1 MTHSSTPDDLVADS
15 PASVVTSPSAP
26 PPLPVFLSPRD
37 LGAAI
42 GVSESSVK
50 RWADSGQLKLV
61 RTRGGHRRIRLPEA
75 IRFIQKQR
83 HEVVRPELL
92 GLPSRAR
99 QLARQPVHEIAR
111 TLSRFLQEG
120 KLAEA
125 HAALLH
131 AFVEGVELVTIA
143 RDILQP
149 ALEQIGELWHHGPDG
164 IAIEHAA
171 TEALL
176 QSLHEIARLLPASDG
191 PVALGGAPEWDH
203 YQLPS
208 LLASMALQQAG
219 WRSTNL
225 GARVPVAALLA
236 AAARLQPK
244 LIWLSLSHDE
254 PRGAAR
260 AYIEVAAA
268 GLQGSDALLAI
279 GGRLSG
285 DLKDARLPLDPQ
297 RVLFVDSLAQLQD
310 LARSRS
316 GPVK

>member
-1 MTHSSTPDDLVADS
+1 MTDPLPQSDPTISPTPSNA
-15 PASVVTSPSAP
+15 PSAAA
-26 PPLPVFLSPRD
+26 PPLPIFLSPRD

-61 RTRGGHRRIRLPEA
+61 RTRGGHRRIRLSEA
-75 IRFIQKQR
+75 IRFIQRQR

-99 QLARQPVHEIAR
+99 QLARLPVHEISR
-111 TLSRFLQEG
+111 TLARFLTEG

-131 AFVEGVELVTIA
+131 AFIDGVELVTLG

-149 ALEQIGELWHHGPDG
+149 ALEKIGELWHHGPDG
-164 IAIEHAA
+164 IAVEHAA
-171 TEALL
+171 IETCL
-176 QSLHEIARLLPASDG
+176 QALHEIARLLPLGDG
-191 PVALGGAPEWDH
+191 PIALGGAPEFDP

-219 WRSTNL
+219 WRPTNL
-225 GARVPVAALLA
+225 GARVPLVALLA
-236 AAARLQPK
+236 AAKRLQPK
-244 LIWLSLSHDE
+244 IVWISLSNEE

-260 AYIEVAAA
+260 AYVEGVAA
-268 GLQGSDALLAI
+268 GLAGSDTLLVV
-279 GGRLSG
+279 GGRISG
-285 DLKDARLPLDPQ
+285 HLRDARLPLDPQ
-297 RVLFVDSLAQLQD
+297 RVLFEDSLAQLQD
-310 LARSRS
+310 LARARS
-316 GPVK
+316 GAAS